1 MSLLTC
7 AKIADPIMKEVNE
20 MSRKEHFVRIKMD
33 SISLYVDIL
42 KMITDGLIWLNLKLV
57 KHTTNMLRRKGDCI
71 RKLKGG
77 DYEGAV

>member
-1 MSLLTC
+1 MNLLTC
-7 AKIADPIMKEVNE
+7 AKIADPIMKEVNK

-57 KHTTNMLRRKGDCI
+57 KHTTNMLRRKGDYI
-71 RKLKGG
+71 HKLKEG

>member
-1 MSLLTC
+1 MNLLTC
-7 AKIADPIMKEVNE
+7 AKIADPIMKEVNK

-57 KHTTNMLRRKGDCI
+57 KHTTNMLKKKGDCI
-71 RKLKGG
+71 HKLEGG
-77 DYEGAV
+77 DYERTV

>member
-1 MSLLTC
+1 MNLLTC
-7 AKIADPIMKEVNE
+7 AKIADPIMKEVNK

-57 KHTTNMLRRKGDCI
+57 KHTTNMLRRKGDYI
-71 RKLKGG
+71 RKLKEG